1 MDAFGIALALYWQWV
16 EDMTRASEQ
25 QLWAFLRN
33 LQAADFA
40 LWRDVTERMTRTV
53 PPLIIDADGAMIPRE
68 WASI

>member
-1 MDAFGIALALYWQWV
+1 MDADGIALALYWQWV

-40 LWRDVTERMTRTV
+40 LWCDVTERMTRTI